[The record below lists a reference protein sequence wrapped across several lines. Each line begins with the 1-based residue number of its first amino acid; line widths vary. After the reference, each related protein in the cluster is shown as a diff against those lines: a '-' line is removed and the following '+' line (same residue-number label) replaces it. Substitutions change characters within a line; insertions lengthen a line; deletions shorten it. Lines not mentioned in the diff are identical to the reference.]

1 MDRMQSNPLY
11 SMDELNKALPSVQ
24 PNHTMEAVTKP
35 SVLGTV
41 KASAED
47 PFAISPV
54 DYKTKCLNI
63 VTEALRVVIN
73 HVHFS
78 KRWPRIVFMCKK
90 VDGKDATWHATDPNS
105 RSEGYDIYHL
115 AKHMSCGLNLK
126 FYSSFL
132 GISDFALSEYCNLF
146 VTLRNPLDHA
156 PFMATSSARHRDSV
170 ELTATKNA
178 IKKAIDFITLIVSG
192 VEVRQIAEVRIPL
205 LAHIATLEEMKA
217 NLSDYAT
224 FRQRQQNLK
233 AHLDENE
240 PFCKMQ
246 VARSIIQQLSQKI
259 NDPAIQDMI
268 VHVIGP
274 RINCGDDQVLDSWFS
289 GSTRDSV
296 SQVSSPQAVQMPH
309 SSADSTYYDM
319 FQARQP
325 PRNPSPNQSSS
336 WEKPFQLFDPLGS
349 KEWGGFSTS
358 SPPPTGIWSYEQ
370 NF

>member
-1 MDRMQSNPLY
+1 MQSSPLY
-11 SMDELNKALPSVQ
+11 TMDELNRSLPANYPTV
-24 PNHTMEAVTKP
+24 P
-35 SVLGTV
+35 SVLGSV
-41 KASAED
+41 KSSSDD

-78 KRWPRIVFMCKK
+78 DRWPRIVFMCKK

-126 FYSSFL
+126 FYSNFL

-146 VTLRNPLDHA
+146 VALRNPLDHA
-156 PFMATSSARHRDSV
+156 PFLVTSSSVHRDSV

-178 IKKAIDFITLIVSG
+178 IKKAIDFLTLMVSG
-192 VEVRQIAEVRIPL
+192 PEVKQIVEIRVPL
-205 LAHIATLEEMKA
+205 LAHIASLEEMKA
-217 NLSDYAT
+217 NLNEYAAY
-224 FRQRQQNLK
+224 RQRQQNLK
-233 AHLDENE
+233 GHLEINE
-240 PFCKMQ
+240 PYRKGQ
-246 VARSIIQQLSQKI
+246 LADRIVQQLAQKI
-259 NDPAIQDMI
+259 YDPSVQNML
-268 VHVIGP
+268 VHIIGP
-274 RINCGDDQVLDSWFS
+274 RLNCSEDQVLESWFS
-289 GSTRDSV
+289 ASTKDSTRDLTRDSA
-296 SQVSSPQAVQMPH
+296 SHVSSPRAVQKSGH

-319 FQARQP
+319 FQAGQP
-325 PRNPSPNQSSS
+325 PRNPSPNQTSS
-336 WEKPFQLFDPLGS
+336 WEKPFQRFDPVGT
-349 KEWGGFSTS
+349 KEWPSYTS

>member
-1 MDRMQSNPLY
+1 MD
-11 SMDELNKALPSVQ
+11 DLNKALPTLHH
-24 PNHTMEAVTKP
+24 NGYTIDTATKP
-35 SVLGTV
+35 SVLGRV
-41 KASAED
+41 KASSED

-78 KRWPRIVFMCKK
+78 KRWPKIVFMCKK

-126 FYSSFL
+126 FYSNFL

-146 VTLRNPLDHA
+146 VALRNPLDHA
-156 PFMATSSARHRDSV
+156 PFASTSSLGHRDSV

-178 IKKAIDFITLIVSG
+178 IKKAIDFLTLMAIG
-192 VEVRQIAEVRIPL
+192 PEVTQIHEIRSAL
-205 LAHIATLEEMKA
+205 LAHINTLEEMKA
-217 NLSDYAT
+217 NLNDYAM
-224 FRQRQQNLK
+224 FRQRQQIVK

-240 PFCKMQ
+240 PFCKKQ
-246 VARSIIQQLSQKI
+246 VAHSIIQQLTQKI
-259 NDPAIQDMI
+259 NDPAVQNML

-274 RINCGDDQVLDSWFS
+274 RINCSDDQILESWFS
-289 GSTRDSV
+289 DHTRDSV
-296 SQVSSPQAVQMPH
+296 SQASSPPAPQTPH
-309 SSADSTYYDM
+309 SSADSTYYDV

-325 PRNPSPNQSSS
+325 PRNPSPNQATS
-336 WEKPFQLFDPLGS
+336 WGEKPFHLFESLGN
-349 KEWGGFSTS
+349 KEWGSFSTS
-358 SPPPTGIWSYEQ
+358 SPSPPGIWSYEQ

>member
-1 MDRMQSNPLY
+1 
-11 SMDELNKALPSVQ
+11 MDELNRALPSVQ
-24 PNHTMEAVTKP
+24 PSYKLDAPTSPSILGAVKT
-35 SVLGTV
+35 S
-41 KASAED
+41 SSD

-132 GISDFALSEYCNLF
+132 QISDFALSEYCNLF

-156 PFMATSSARHRDSV
+156 PFMATSSVRHRDSV

-178 IKKAIDFITLIVSG
+178 IKKAIDFITMMASG
-192 VEVRQIAEVRIPL
+192 PEVRQIAEVRTSLI
-205 LAHIATLEEMKA
+205 AHISTLEEMKA
-217 NLSDYAT
+217 NLNDYAA

-233 AHLDENE
+233 AHLDDNE
-240 PFCKMQ
+240 PYCKKQ
-246 VARSIIQQLSQKI
+246 VAHSVILQLSQKI
-259 NDPAIQDMI
+259 NDPAIQNLI

-274 RINCGDDQVLDSWFS
+274 RINCDDDQVLDSWFS

-296 SQVSSPQAVQMPH
+296 SQVSSPQAIHTPH
-309 SSADSTYYDM
+309 SSADSTYYDV
-319 FQARQP
+319 FQAGQP
-325 PRNPSPNQSSS
+325 PRNPSPNQVSS
-336 WEKPFQLFDPLGS
+336 WEKPFQLFDPLGT
-349 KEWGGFSTS
+349 KEWGGFTTS
-358 SPPPTGIWSYEQ
+358 SPPPSGIWSYEQ